1 MENNQHKGLQTTLL
15 RPVGQ
20 NSSYITVDGVF
31 DTLKD
36 RSFLTIDDFKMEGKV
51 IILRIDI
58 NSSVNPENGDIL
70 DNTRIKRHAETV
82 KELSE
87 KKAKTII
94 LAHQSRPGKLDFMS
108 LEKHA
113 KMMAEII
120 NINIDFI
127 PDLYG
132 KKAIDSIKKMNDG
145 QIIMLENVRF
155 DKEEIKLNTFE
166 NDNFEKQA
174 KSKMV
179 TKLSPLADLFVN
191 DAFAAAHRCQP
202 SLVGFAEELPALA
215 GRVMQRE
222 LDFLGKAIASGPQPR
237 IAVLGGSKAA
247 DSVLISEYFLKKGVQ
262 YILTGGVVANIFLM
276 AEGIDIG
283 VSSTN
288 YIKKNI
294 PNYKIIISKA
304 KKLLKKYREQ
314 IIYPN
319 DVALNKEGKR
329 IGIHTESLPTKY
341 PIHDIGL
348 DTLVKYIE
356 YIDKAGTII
365 ANGPMGVFENTQFA
379 IGTKEVFEAISN
391 NPNMTVVGGGETAMA
406 FNQMGLT
413 SKIEHVSTGGG
424 ACIAFMADETMPVLE
439 AMRRSKIK
447 YNNK

>member
-1 MENNQHKGLQTTLL
+1 M
-15 RPVGQ
+15 GQ
-20 NSSYITVDGVF
+20 NSGYTTVDGEF

-36 RSFLTIDDFKMEGKV
+36 RSFLTIDDFKIEGKV

-70 DNTRIKRHAETV
+70 DNTRIKRHADTV

-87 KKAKTII
+87 KKAKIII

-132 KKAIDSIKKMNDG
+132 KKAIDSIKKMNEG

-247 DSVLISEYFLKKGVQ
+247 DSVLISEYFLKKGVR

-294 PNYKIIISKA
+294 PKYKIIISKA

-424 ACIAFMADETMPVLE
+424 ACIAFMADETMPALE

>member
-1 MENNQHKGLQTTLL
+1 M
-15 RPVGQ
+15 GQ
-20 NSSYITVDGVF
+20 NSGYTTVDGEF

-36 RSFLTIDDFKMEGKV
+36 RSFLTIDDFKIEGKV

-70 DNTRIKRHAETV
+70 DNTRIKRHADTV

-87 KKAKTII
+87 KKAKIII
-94 LAHQSRPGKLDFMS
+94 LAHQSRPGKLDFIS

-113 KMMAEII
+113 KMMSEII

-247 DSVLISEYFLKKGVQ
+247 DSVLISEYFLKKGVR

-294 PNYKIIISKA
+294 PKYKIIISKA

-365 ANGPMGVFENTQFA
+365 ANGPMGVFENAQFA

-424 ACIAFMADETMPVLE
+424 ACIAFMADETMPALE

>member
-1 MENNQHKGLQTTLL
+1 M
-15 RPVGQ
+15 GQ
-20 NSSYITVDGVF
+20 NSGYTTVDGEF
-31 DTLKD
+31 DTLRD
-36 RSFLTIDDFKMEGKV
+36 RSFLTIDDFEIDGKV
-51 IILRIDI
+51 IILRVDI
-58 NSSVNPENGDIL
+58 NSSVNPENGGIL
-70 DNTRIKRHAETV
+70 DNTRIKRHANTV

-87 KKAKTII
+87 KKAKIVI
-94 LAHQSRPGKLDFMS
+94 LAHQSRPGKLDFVS

-113 KMMAEII
+113 KLMSEII
-120 NINIDFI
+120 NINIKFI

-132 KKAIDSIKKMNDG
+132 TKAINSINKMERG
-145 QIIMLENVRF
+145 QILMLENVRF
-155 DKEEIKLNTFE
+155 DKEEIELNTFE
-166 NDNFEKQA
+166 NNNFEKQA

-202 SLVGFAEELPALA
+202 SLVGFAEKLPAIA

-222 LDFLGKAIASGPQPR
+222 LDFLGKAIASGPKPR

-247 DSVLISEYFLKKGVQ
+247 DSVSISEYFLNRGVE

-276 AEGIDIG
+276 AKGIDIG
-283 VSSTN
+283 ESSTTF
-288 YIKKNI
+288 IKKNI
-294 PNYKIIISKA
+294 PNYEAVINKA
-304 KKLLKKYREQ
+304 KNLLKENGNR

-329 IGIHTESLPTKY
+329 IGAHIESLPTKY

-356 YIDKAGTII
+356 YIDNAGTII
-365 ANGPMGVFENTQFA
+365 ANGPMGVFEDAQFA
-379 IGTKEVFEAISN
+379 TGTREVFKSISN

-424 ACIAFMADETMPVLE
+424 ACIAFMADETMPALE
-439 AMRRSKIK
+439 AMRRSKIEYSK
-447 YNNK
+447 K